1 MTRQDVAELVVR
13 MAVDNP
19 RWGYTRIRGA
29 LSNLGHTI
37 ARTTVKRILHDHGVD
52 PAPERSRHMPWKTF
66 LQAHWEGLAACDL
79 CTVEVLTL
87 AGLRRHLVF
96 FVIELRSR
104 RVTIAGIHPQ
114 PGGAWMEQ
122 QARNV
127 TDPVDGCLRRA
138 RPLIHDRDPLDT
150 RVFGEILESAGVQPI
165 RLPPKS
171 PNLNAY
177 AERFV
182 RSINEECLT
191 RVVPL
196 GRGASASSRL
206 RVHRTRPSRE
216 KPPGTRQP
224 APATTTT
231 SAKAGRR
238 RSAAGT
244 PRRITQ
250 FLQSRGRMRG
260 RPIKRTL
267 RGGNLQPLKIKTFYE
282 LGVRDSCLGVLAAVV
297 VRRGQPPFCPENTPA
312 TSLAGPGCPPLIAST
327 DPTVSPRWAGS
338 SRLRHRGAGHRNT
351 GTGRHAGVEPAPA
364 PADLTGGRHRS

>member
-66 LQAHWEGLAACDL
+66 LQAHGEGLAACDL
-79 CTVEVLTL
+79 FTVEVVDAGGAQAVPRLL
-87 AGLRRHLVF
+87 RDRAEIPPRDHRRDPPAAGRRVDGAAGPQFDRPGRWLFAQGAPSDSRPRSPLYAGL
-96 FVIELRSR
+96 
-104 RVTIAGIHPQ
+104 
-114 PGGAWMEQ
+114 W
-122 QARNV
+122 
-127 TDPVDGCLRRA
+127 
-138 RPLIHDRDPLDT
+138 RDPGERRCSADSAAAEESQSQRLCRAVRQVDQRGVSHT
-150 RVFGEILESAGVQPI
+150 RGPA
-165 RLPPKS
+165 R
-171 PNLNAY
+171 
-177 AERFV
+177 
-182 RSINEECLT
+182 
-191 RVVPL
+191 
-196 GRGASASSRL
+196 RGASASSRL
-206 RVHRTRPSRE
+206 RVHRTRPSRA

-267 RGGNLQPLKIKTFYE
+267 RH
-282 LGVRDSCLGVLAAVV
+282 
-297 VRRGQPPFCPENTPA
+297 
-312 TSLAGPGCPPLIAST
+312 PGLSDASE
-327 DPTVSPRWAGS
+327 
-338 SRLRHRGAGHRNT
+338 
-351 GTGRHAGVEPAPA
+351 GTGVPESRGEVGVQDSEHHDGAR
-364 PADLTGGRHRS
+364 DTRWRDDRMTGRRSHGRLSALNGVVHQGMPVAILLG

>member
-1 MTRQDVAELVVR
+1 
-13 MAVDNP
+13 
-19 RWGYTRIRGA
+19 
-29 LSNLGHTI
+29 
-37 ARTTVKRILHDHGVD
+37 
-52 PAPERSRHMPWKTF
+52 MPWKTF

-79 CTVEVLTL
+79 FTVEVLTL
-87 AGLRRHLVF
+87 AGLRRYLVF

-127 TDPVDGCLRRA
+127 T
-138 RPLIHDRDPLDT
+138 RPGRWLFAQGAPSDSRPRSPLYAGLWRDPGERRCSADSAAAEESQSQRLCRAVRQVDQRGVSHT
-150 RVFGEILESAGVQPI
+150 RGPA
-165 RLPPKS
+165 R
-171 PNLNAY
+171 
-177 AERFV
+177 
-182 RSINEECLT
+182 
-191 RVVPL
+191 
-196 GRGASASSRL
+196 RGASASSRL

-267 RGGNLQPLKIKTFYE
+267 RRGLVAQCLPRPNSEYSPRCLGTLPGSGNSPAARRTQLQLRARVSCRSCRSGLLATNSDPGSNALAGIVAWRVVSHRAARAFRVSQAPSHALTVAPRR
-282 LGVRDSCLGVLAAVV
+282 GSQTSPGARDSPSRT
-297 VRRGQPPFCPENTPA
+297 VRPGRGTTHVRC
-312 TSLAGPGCPPLIAST
+312 SL
-327 DPTVSPRWAGS
+327 VRWAGS
-338 SRLRHRGAGHRNT
+338 PSACGL
-351 GTGRHAGVEPAPA
+351 
-364 PADLTGGRHRS
+364 SSSS